1 MTGRCVAKPLGT
13 CRTTG
18 KGMFPDRATAKRVA
32 SHYPAEDTRPYV
44 CQHCGYYHLGHT
56 AGHDRAWHRQRHAQD
71 GGD

>member
-1 MTGRCVAKPLGT
+1 
-13 CRTTG
+13 
-18 KGMFPDRATAKRVA
+18 MFPDRATAKRVA

-56 AGHDRAWHRQRHAQD
+56 AGHDRQWHRQHHAQD